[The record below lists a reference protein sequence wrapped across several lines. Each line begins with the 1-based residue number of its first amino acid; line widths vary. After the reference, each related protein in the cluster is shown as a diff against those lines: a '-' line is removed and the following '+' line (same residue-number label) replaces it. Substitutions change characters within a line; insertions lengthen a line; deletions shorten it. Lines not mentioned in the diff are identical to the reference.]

1 MCDTKSIGHRGDLYN
16 YMMCIKLELSLEA
29 DNLDNVTDLRVTTR
43 TLQLLGYVSL
53 AQNMVRTKV
62 HLFPSF
68 YSFEDILDM
77 ARCVTRRLES
87 LRFRLS
93 FGTDKAEV
101 KAQLAQFPEYI
112 SAKELRACV
121 MLLGIFASDMLS
133 KQVTH

>member
-1 MCDTKSIGHRGDLYN
+1 MYDTKSIDHRGDLYN

-29 DNLDNVTDLRVTTR
+29 DNLDSVTDLRVTTR

-53 AQNMVRTKV
+53 AQNMVRTKA

-68 YSFEDILDM
+68 HSFEDILDM

-93 FGTDKAEV
+93 FGADKAVV
-101 KAQLAQFPEYI
+101 KAQLARSPEYI

-121 MLLGIFASDMLS
+121 ALLGIFASDMLS
-133 KQVTH
+133 KQLVH

>member
-1 MCDTKSIGHRGDLYN
+1 MCETKPIGSLGDLYN
-16 YMMCIKLELSLEA
+16 YMICAKLELSLEA
-29 DNLDNVTDLRVTTR
+29 DNLDNVTNLRVTTR
-43 TLQLLGYVSL
+43 TLQLLGHVSL

-68 YSFEDILDM
+68 YSFMEILEI
-77 ARCVTRRLES
+77 AGCVTQRLES
-87 LRFRLS
+87 LRFCLY

-101 KAQLAQFPEYI
+101 KAQLARFPEYI

-121 MLLGIFASDMLS
+121 ALLGIFASDMLS